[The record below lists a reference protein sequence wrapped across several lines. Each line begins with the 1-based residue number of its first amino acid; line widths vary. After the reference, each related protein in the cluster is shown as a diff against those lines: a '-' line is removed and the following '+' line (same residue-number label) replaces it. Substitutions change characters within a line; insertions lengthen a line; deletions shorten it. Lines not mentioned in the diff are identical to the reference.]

1 MTNRDSRIAGGAR
14 PCYGKFLRAREFLR
28 ACGSPGRRCRRIL
41 QSSED
46 PASLGHRK
54 MGGLTSTTIG
64 AHAVSARFE
73 TRENSSMYAATVD
86 HRCIRPQ
93 NDVHGKE
100 ASGIVRMRK
109 GVSHGNM
116 QCVHACL
123 LAPLCNLDR
132 VFECLPVP
140 SGRTPNARCKW
151 RPVSFTM
158 SGNWRPT
165 ES

>member
-1 MTNRDSRIAGGAR
+1 M
-14 PCYGKFLRAREFLR
+14 
-28 ACGSPGRRCRRIL
+28 
-41 QSSED
+41 
-46 PASLGHRK
+46 
-54 MGGLTSTTIG
+54 
-64 AHAVSARFE
+64 
-73 TRENSSMYAATVD
+73 AATVD
-86 HRCIRPQ
+86 HRRIRPQ

-140 SGRTPNARCKW
+140 SGKDAKRAVQVAPGEFYDERKTGVRQNLELPGLPPARTLPDSSERLRND
-151 RPVSFTM
+151 PF
-158 SGNWRPT
+158 GY
-165 ES
+165 